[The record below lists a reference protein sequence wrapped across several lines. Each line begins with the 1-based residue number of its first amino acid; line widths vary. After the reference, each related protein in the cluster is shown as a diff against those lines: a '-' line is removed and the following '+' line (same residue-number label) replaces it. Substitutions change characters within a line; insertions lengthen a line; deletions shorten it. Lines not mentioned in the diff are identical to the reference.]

1 MNKKLLG
8 SIAIILAG
16 VGVYMYVRAQRNNY
30 QSQVGVPIIKVNWT
44 TEHMPDLTGKVIIV
58 TGANSGIGFEAAKEF
73 ARKGAQTILACRNMD
88 KAQVALAQIQAEI
101 PHALAEIMPLDLA
114 SLASVHQFAAS
125 FKAKYG
131 QLDVLVNNAGLGGIP
146 YSTTEDGFEMQFGVN
161 HLGHFA
167 LTGLLI
173 DQLLRTSG
181 SRVVN
186 ISSGGH
192 RFANMDFDNLMYEG
206 GKGYSV
212 MGAYGRSKLA
222 NLLFTY
228 ELQRRLEA
236 VGANCIAVAAHPGAS
251 NTNLGSHLENN
262 GPHMRLLFS
271 AMGALA
277 QSALMGALP
286 TLRVAV
292 DSEVQGGDYYGSGG
306 LMEARGYPVKVQ
318 SNAASHNITDQRR
331 LWEVSQELVKIRY
344 L

>member
-1 MNKKLLG
+1 MNKKLL
-8 SIAIILAG
+8 SSMALILAG
-16 VGVYMYVRAQRNNY
+16 VGIYRYVRAQRNNY
-30 QSQVGVPIIKVNWT
+30 QSQIGEATMRGHWT
-44 TEHMPDLTGKVIIV
+44 TEHIPNLTGKVIIV

-88 KAQVALAQIQAEI
+88 KAHTALAQIQSDI
-101 PHALAEIMPLDLA
+101 PHASAEIMHLDLA
-114 SLASVHQFAAS
+114 SLASVHQFAAD
-125 FKAKYG
+125 FKAKYN

-173 DQLLRTSG
+173 DRLLKTPG
-181 SRVVN
+181 ARVVN
-186 ISSGGH
+186 VSSGGH
-192 RFANMDFDNLMYEG
+192 RFGNVDFDNLMYEE

-228 ELQRRLEA
+228 ELQHRLEA

-251 NTNLGSHLENN
+251 NTNLGGHLADD
-262 GPHMRLLFS
+262 GWHMRLLFS
-271 AMGALA
+271 VMGALA
-277 QSALMGALP
+277 QSAAMGALP
-286 TLRVAV
+286 TLRAAVANDV
-292 DSEVQGGDYYGSGG
+292 RGGDYYGSGG
-306 LMEARGYPVKVQ
+306 LMEMHGYPIKVQ
-318 SNAASHNITDQRR
+318 SNAASHNTDDQRH
-331 LWEVSQELVKIRY
+331 LWEVSQELVKVCY